1 MKQEIK
7 NWKMIKDGTAYA
19 CSVPC
24 SYYSVL
30 LQNGLMQDPY
40 YRDQEKYVASTYGDH
55 CRFETEITVDK
66 DTLAKRKQLLVFEGL
81 DTLCD
86 IYLNGSL
93 LGKTDN
99 MHRTWRF
106 DVSEFLVKG
115 KNHLVVEFSSAVT
128 YFNQQHHRHPMQG
141 NRDTLTGFAHLRKA
155 FYMSGWDWGPTLPD
169 MGIWRP
175 VYLLAYDAKIADV
188 EIRQAHL
195 PNGSVAVTCK
205 TEVDG
210 ALELRVETQLTD
222 EDGKVYVGKR
232 QNGVDRI
239 QIEEPKLW
247 WPNGYGEQALYTL
260 TVKLFQG
267 DVEIDSVTK
276 DIGLRTIT
284 VSQEADAWGNE
295 FCFLVN
301 GIKIFAMGA
310 NYIPEENL
318 LPKRSREKTEYLV
331 RRCADAN
338 YNMIRVWG
346 GGIYPDDWFFDLCD
360 RYGLIVWQ
368 DFMFACNLVWL
379 TDQMEQT
386 VKAEL
391 IDNIKRIRH
400 HASLGLL
407 CGNNENE
414 EFLKAYMID
423 SPMDLEK
430 ADYLRLYCRIMPN
443 ICEQYAPDTFYW
455 SSSPHSGRP
464 EINFA
469 DDKAGDR
476 HIWTVWGGMKNIEMY
491 QTYYPRFCSE
501 FGFEAIPDIETVK
514 SFTHPEDRNFYSEVM
529 DRHQK
534 NKNGNGKLMFY
545 MAQYYRYPVTFEKVI
560 YATQLMQADAIRIAV
575 EHFRRNRGRCM
586 GALYW
591 QLNDCWPVTSWAAI
605 DYQGRPK
612 ALYYSSKKFF
622 APILLSADTG
632 EKGITLTLSGEQ
644 RSTFLGTVIWRL
656 KDTKLKTLWEKREI
670 VVLEPLSAKEI
681 ATVRR
686 HEISAERERDTFLEY
701 ELYSEKGEL
710 LSRSNLL
717 FVKPKQF
724 RYPTPDLQV
733 MVQKLEEGRF
743 RLCVTAN
750 AFARKVNLSFANP
763 AIGAVGDQY
772 FDITTTDPVCLEAVT
787 EDLSLTESDIL
798 ASVCTL
804 SEADLA

>member
-7 NWKMIKDGTAYA
+7 NWKMIKDGAAYA
-19 CSVPC
+19 CCVPC

-40 YRDQEKYVASTYGDH
+40 YRDQEKYVALTYGDH
-55 CRFETEITVDK
+55 CRFETEITVDQ
-66 DTLAKRKQLLVFEGL
+66 DTLAKRKKLLVFEGL

-106 DVSEFLVKG
+106 DVSDFLVKG
-115 KNHLVVEFSSAVT
+115 KNHLAVEFSSAVT

-175 VYLLAYDAKIADV
+175 VYLLAYDAKIEDV

-195 PNGSVAVTCK
+195 PNGQVAVTCK

-210 ALELRVETQLTD
+210 TSELRVETQIAD
-222 EDGKVYVGKR
+222 AEGKVYIGKR

-239 QIEEPKLW
+239 LIEEPKLW
-247 WPNGYGEQALYTL
+247 WPNGYGAQELYTV
-260 TVKLFQG
+260 TVRLLQG
-267 DVEIDSVTK
+267 DTVIDSVSK
-276 DIGLRTIT
+276 RIGLRTVT
-284 VSQEADAWGNE
+284 VSQEADEWGNE

-318 LPKRSREKTEYLV
+318 LSQRSYEKTEYLV
-331 RRCADAN
+331 RRCAEAN
-338 YNMIRVWG
+338 YNMIRIWG

-414 EFLKAYMID
+414 EFLKAYMIE

-430 ADYLRLYCRIMPN
+430 ADYLRLYCHIMPD

-455 SSSPHSGRP
+455 PSSPHSGRP
-464 EINFA
+464 EINFS

-476 HIWTVWGGMKNIEMY
+476 HIWTVWGGMKNIELY

-514 SFTHPEDRNFYSEVM
+514 GFTIPEDRNFYSEVM

-534 NKNGNGKLMFY
+534 NKNGNGKLMLY
-545 MAQYYRYPVTFEKVI
+545 MAQYYRYPVEFEKVI

-605 DYQGRPK
+605 DYEGRSK
-612 ALYYSSKKFF
+612 ALYYSSQKFF
-622 APILLSADTG
+622 APLLLSADV
-632 EKGITLTLSGEQ
+632 KGDRVVLNLSGE
-644 RSTFLGTVIWRL
+644 RRIPFVGTVAWRL
-656 KDTKLKTLWEKREI
+656 KDTKLNVLCEERISVTLD
-670 VVLEPLSAKEI
+670 PLSAKDV
-681 ATVRR
+681 ATVERCR
-686 HEISAERERDTFLEY
+686 IPNGREREVFLEY
-701 ELYSEKGEL
+701 ELYSESGE
-710 LSRSNLL
+710 SISKDCLL
-717 FVKPKQF
+717 FVKPKHFSYPKPNLQF
-724 RYPTPDLQV
+724 DV
-733 MVQKLEEGRF
+733 HKNGEGQF
-743 RLCVTAN
+743 LLAISAN
-750 AFARKVNLSFANP
+750 VLVRKIKVSFSNP
-763 AIGAVGDQY
+763 AIKLVGGQY
-772 FDITTTDPVCLEAVT
+772 FDITNNTPIR
-787 EDLSLTESDIL
+787 LSLVTGDKALTENDIC
-798 ASVCTL
+798 ASVYVL